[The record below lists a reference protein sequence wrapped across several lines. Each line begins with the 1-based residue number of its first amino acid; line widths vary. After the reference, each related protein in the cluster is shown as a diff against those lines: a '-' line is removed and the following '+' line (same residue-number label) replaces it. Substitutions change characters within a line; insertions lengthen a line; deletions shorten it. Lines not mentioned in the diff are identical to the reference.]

1 MRLTFLHR
9 RNFGSLLMA
18 LLLPVAAVAVF
29 GPFYQTNDDV
39 AMRLLSEG
47 TFVPQG
53 QPLPFLMHVNV
64 IVGRLLSFAYG
75 LTHALPWYDLLMG
88 AGMTAAAAA
97 LLSAWATS
105 GHRLEMVWAFLFAV
119 FFLLPSFVGVQFSL
133 VGLGCAAAGMVML
146 VRALAEPN
154 SPRDFRLYV
163 LSGTSLLVWG
173 ALIRF
178 EGAILMIL
186 QGTMVALPFVIAAWR
201 APEGRP
207 RVRFTVLATFA
218 AGLLI
223 VLSFALNQ
231 YVYAKAP
238 GWREFHEYNLRR
250 SRINEYITPERI
262 TPEAVQELATQVGW
276 SSTDFTLFRN
286 WFFTDPNLYSLAKVR
301 QAEELFYGASDKPTE
316 ESRASRIKRGVELA
330 RNFFVEMRLA
340 FLFML
345 AYVLARGASAR
356 LLLFFIGITLM
367 IAVSIAGIT
376 LALKAPPD
384 RIFWP
389 MLLLGASILP
399 IASRRWGRP
408 AHPATVAGATLLA
421 CYLAGSSVLVLWKQA
436 AERRVATATARQDA
450 EGLKATGA
458 TFFVLHGNAFPYED
472 YWRPLRTE
480 STPFP
485 FVALG
490 VSARTPPVQDSLR
503 RTGRT
508 DLPLSL
514 CTEPGLLIVA
524 PAYIPQ
530 LLTTFVAEHHGT
542 AVRFQLAFEGQRL
555 TAWKCITSAEDA
567 ANDDASHDQ

>member
-1 MRLTFLHR
+1 M
-9 RNFGSLLMA
+9 LLLA
-18 LLLPVAAVAVF
+18 LLLPVTAVVVF

-39 AMRLLSEG
+39 AMRLLAEG

-88 AGMTAAAAA
+88 AGMTAAAGA
-97 LLSAWATS
+97 LLYVWGTS
-105 GHRLEMVWAFLFAV
+105 GHQLEIVWAFLFAV
-119 FFLLPSFVGVQFSL
+119 FFLLPSFVHVQFSL

-146 VRALAEPN
+146 VRALAEPIAV
-154 SPRDFRLYV
+154 RDFRLYL

-173 ALIRF
+173 AMIRF
-178 EGAILMIL
+178 EGAVLMIL
-186 QGTMVALPFVIAAWR
+186 QGAILALPFVIAAWR
-201 APEGRP
+201 APEQRP
-207 RVRFTVLATFA
+207 RVRLTVLASFA

-231 YVYAKAP
+231 YVYAKAT
-238 GWREFHEYNLRR
+238 GWRDFYEYNLRR

-262 TPEAVQELATQVGW
+262 TPEAVQRMATQVGW

-316 ESRASRIKRGVELA
+316 ESRAGRMKRGVELA

-345 AYVLARGASAR
+345 AYVLARGASVR
-356 LLLFFIGITLM
+356 LLLYFVGITLM
-367 IAVSIAGIT
+367 IAVLIAGIT

-389 MLLLGASILP
+389 MLLLGASVLP
-399 IASRRWGRP
+399 IASRRWGQP
-408 AHPATVAGATLLA
+408 VHPAMVAGATLLA
-421 CYLAGSSVLVLWKQA
+421 CYVAGSSVLALWKQA
-436 AERRVATATARQDA
+436 AERRGAAVTARQDA
-450 EGLKATGA
+450 QGLKATGA

-472 YWRPLRTE
+472 YWRPLLVE
-480 STPFP
+480 KTPFP

-503 RTGRT
+503 RTGRI

-542 AVRFQLAFEGQRL
+542 TVRFETAFEGQRF
-555 TAWKCITSAEDA
+555 TAWKCTASAENAADNDA
-567 ANDDASHDQ
+567 GHDQ

>member
-1 MRLTFLHR
+1 M
-9 RNFGSLLMA
+9 LLLA
-18 LLLPVAAVAVF
+18 LLLPVTAVVVF

-39 AMRLLSEG
+39 AMRLLAEG

-88 AGMTAAAAA
+88 AGMTAAAGA
-97 LLSAWATS
+97 LLFVWGTS
-105 GHRLEMVWAFLFAV
+105 GHQLEIVWAFLFAV
-119 FFLLPSFVGVQFSL
+119 FFLLPSFVHVQFSL

-146 VRALAEPN
+146 VRALAEPVAA
-154 SPRDFRLYV
+154 RDFRLCL

-173 ALIRF
+173 AMIRF
-178 EGAILMIL
+178 EGAVLMIL
-186 QGTMVALPFVIAAWR
+186 QGAILALPFVIAAWR
-201 APEGRP
+201 APEQRP
-207 RVRFTVLATFA
+207 RVRLTVLASFA

-231 YVYAKAP
+231 YVYAKAT
-238 GWREFHEYNLRR
+238 GWSDFYEYNLRR

-262 TPEAVQELATQVGW
+262 TPEAVQRMATQVGW
-276 SSTDFTLFRN
+276 SSTDFALFRN

-316 ESRASRIKRGVELA
+316 ESRASRMKRGVELA

-345 AYVLARGASAR
+345 AYVLARASVR
-356 LLLFFIGITLM
+356 LLLYFVGITLM
-367 IAVSIAGIT
+367 IAVLIAGIS

-389 MLLLGASILP
+389 MLLLGASMLP

-408 AHPATVAGATLLA
+408 AHPALVAGATLLA
-421 CYLAGSSVLVLWKQA
+421 CYVAGSSVLTLWKQA
-436 AERRVATATARQDA
+436 AEHRAAATTARQDA

-472 YWRPLRTE
+472 YWRPLLVE
-480 STPFP
+480 KTPFP

-503 RTGRT
+503 RTGRI

-542 AVRFQLAFEGQRL
+542 AVRFETAFEGQRF
-555 TAWKCITSAEDA
+555 TAWKCTASTENAADNDA
-567 ANDDASHDQ
+567 GHDQ